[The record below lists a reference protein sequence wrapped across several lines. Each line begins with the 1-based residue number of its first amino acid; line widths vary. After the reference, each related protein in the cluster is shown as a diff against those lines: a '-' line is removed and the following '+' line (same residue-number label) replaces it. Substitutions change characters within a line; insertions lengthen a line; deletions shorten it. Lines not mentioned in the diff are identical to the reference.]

1 MALEGSVHGDGVG
14 QGGVRPSQ
22 QDIEEFSNLIGSS
35 DSFFQ
40 RLLADKE
47 ALAAELAER
56 RSRRAHASAEQA
68 EAKKLR
74 LQAVQADL
82 QAKKAELER
91 WHKDTEKL
99 RRQYEEIK
107 VTVQERQIHLREL
120 EASLPDVPATDRH
133 NSNKE
138 LSTSHSPSQVECAV

>member
-22 QDIEEFSNLIGSS
+22 QDIEEVRERPSGLPPSAELTRLDRARTVLKVRSLQSDSYGLVAELVRLPGSLIGSS

-56 RSRRAHASAEQA
+56 RSRRAHATAEQA

-91 WHKDTEKL
+91 WHEVS
-99 RRQYEEIK
+99 RRP
-107 VTVQERQIHLREL
+107 RGM
-120 EASLPDVPATDRH
+120 SG
-133 NSNKE
+133 
-138 LSTSHSPSQVECAV
+138 